1 MASEITKLIA
11 PNSLPITRIKLVDGS
26 TSEFQY
32 SYDIR
37 TKTSM
42 YVVPPGT
49 ASAVCSPTVL
59 IDSAGN
65 EWEGVDVEFHTLMKG
80 R

>member
-1 MASEITKLIA
+1 MTSEITKTIA
-11 PNSLPITRIKLVDGS
+11 PNSLAVTRIKLVDGS
-26 TSEFQY
+26 TSEFEY

-42 YVVPPGT
+42 YFVPLGIT
-49 ASAVCSPTVL
+49 SAICSPIVL
-59 IDSAGN
+59 VDSAGN
-65 EWEGVDVEFHTLMKG
+65 EWDSVDVEFHTLMKG